1 MTGTSTS
8 ARVRTLLT
16 KTVKADPSECLEVVR
31 PRPECEGRPNAKST
45 VSTTE
50 SIRYSGSGVRRLG

>member
-8 ARVRTLLT
+8 ARVTTLLT
-16 KTVKADPSECLEVVR
+16 MVVKAEPSERLERAR
-31 PRPECEGRPNAKST
+31 PRAECEGRPKAKST

-50 SIRYSGSGVRRLG
+50 SMRYSGA